1 MINHRN
7 ELDFLTIMVNL
18 LLKEKIINLS
28 LVIMTDKSQ
37 LKVKQFYLLLIK
49 KTLLSF
55 VIILSLAAC
64 DNSTYNELFR
74 NPYIVEVVEANS
86 INADKWYE
94 FATKAEAY
102 NKNNEIHISFDGSE
116 PEKMTFQTVD
126 FHAETN
132 PFGTP
137 EYISTAFPEDKII
150 FDVKAMDIDD
160 ILFLNMIKVHL

>member
-1 MINHRN
+1 M
-7 ELDFLTIMVNL
+7 
-18 LLKEKIINLS
+18 
-28 LVIMTDKSQ
+28 
-37 LKVKQFYLLLIK
+37 
-49 KTLLSF
+49 LSF

-94 FATKAEAY
+94 FDTKAEAY

-126 FHAETN
+126 FHTETN

-150 FDVKAMDIDD
+150 FDVKAVDIDD
-160 ILFLNMIKVHL
+160 IEYDFTAVGQGGGIIFEYDKNSPLIGKTIKGIWIKSNLDHENVKVTWVSRTGK